1 VSPEPEPIR
10 IYSSMRGLAS
20 AALAPGLLAA
30 ATVVGYTRAYRVT
43 PIIAVLGVL
52 ALLLAG
58 AALFDL
64 PRQAVFAAGAVTRVC
79 VLRRHVIPWDDILVL
94 RRARGSMFANLRSRN
109 PEHIGVGPLI
119 AKVGRRNYLL
129 CNQSESRQEYDRIR
143 EGMAVWAP
151 DLVMGAARPP
161 EKVPPS
167 DLYRRRRAAA

>member
-1 VSPEPEPIR
+1 
-10 IYSSMRGLAS
+10 MRGLAS
-20 AALAPGLLAA
+20 AGLAPGLLAA
-30 ATVVGYTRAYRVT
+30 ATVLGYTRAYRMT

-52 ALLLAG
+52 AVVLAG

-64 PRQAVFAAGAVTRVC
+64 PRQAVFAADGVTRVC

-129 CNQSESRQEYDRIR
+129 CNQSESRKEYDRIR
-143 EGMAVWAP
+143 EGMTVWAP

-161 EKVPPS
+161 
-167 DLYRRRRAAA
+167 RRCRPRTCTVAGRAAT